1 MTLDAGDS
9 SHLLPRHSLGRPL
22 GSGVCLPLSSRSSQS
37 TGKIKDETSTTTLPG
52 IDPKELNAALK
63 CLYVNIHIN
72 APRNSQTVKT
82 TQMLINCQMGK
93 VRVACPYN
101 GTVLRNRK
109 DQSTDTC
116 TNINGPQ
123 CGRSRKKK
131 GLMSCD
137 SVYMTFLN
145 MQIRLYKVHFNVL
158 AAPNPDI
165 LLLEGILNS
174 RSKSILLS
182 RMESEIGRTFLP
194 LPAAA

>member
-1 MTLDAGDS
+1 MMRTNGQAGEDEWDMTLDAGDS

-72 APRNSQTVKT
+72 ARRNSQTVKT

-101 GTVLRNRK
+101 GIRFHHQRELSAVTCYDLDEPPK
-109 DQSTDTC
+109 HDAKWDQ
-116 TNINGPQ
+116 NGPWFH
-123 CGRSRKKK
+123 
-131 GLMSCD
+131 L
-137 SVYMTFLN
+137 
-145 MQIRLYKVHFNVL
+145 
-158 AAPNPDI
+158 
-165 LLLEGILNS
+165 
-174 RSKSILLS
+174 
-182 RMESEIGRTFLP
+182 
-194 LPAAA
+194 

>member
-1 MTLDAGDS
+1 MEEAG
-9 SHLLPRHSLGRPL
+9 
-22 GSGVCLPLSSRSSQS
+22 
-37 TGKIKDETSTTTLPG
+37 
-52 IDPKELNAALK
+52 
-63 CLYVNIHIN
+63 
-72 APRNSQTVKT
+72 
-82 TQMLINCQMGK
+82 
-93 VRVACPYN
+93 
-101 GTVLRNRK
+101 
-109 DQSTDTC
+109 
-116 TNINGPQ
+116 
-123 CGRSRKKK
+123 KKK